1 MRRRDFLKTAGAGV
15 VGYSLLPDIGMAW
28 AEVPSRNANIIEGRK
43 LNIACVG
50 IGGRGAQN
58 LGGMA
63 GENIVALCD
72 VQMGDE
78 QRKSAAKF
86 PDAKVY
92 KDYRKMLMEM
102 DDQIDAVVVSTPD
115 HTHFPVAMMALQMG
129 KHTYVEKP
137 ISHTIEEARKLTE
150 MARKKGAVTQCGNGG
165 HAREG
170 IRRLVEWVR
179 ADAIGDVREVH
190 VWTYRPV
197 KQGPYAWTQGLERP
211 SERMPV
217 PANLDWNLWL
227 GPAPYRDY
235 HSQYMPGKWRGWWD
249 FGAGVLGDM
258 GCHMLDAPFWAL
270 DLKYPERVEVDQ
282 EGATKE
288 SGPVHATVTY
298 SFPARGKRPPVKVF
312 WYENGRKPPR
322 PEGLEEGRKLS
333 TGGMY
338 MVGDKG
344 VIMDQSDYCNSPR
357 LVPETAM
364 RAFAKNGLPEKT
376 IPRVP
381 SGSSH
386 LEWIKACKGEGPK
399 PGSNFDYSG
408 PLTEMV
414 LMGNLAVRMDAPIE
428 WDGENMVCT
437 NLKEANDLV
446 SKKYRV
452 F

>member
-1 MRRRDFLKTAGAGV
+1 MERREFLKTAGVGV

-28 AEVPSRNANIIEGRK
+28 AGVPSRNATIVEGRK

-50 IGGRGAQN
+50 IGGKGYGNVTA
-58 LGGMA
+58 MA

-72 VQMGDE
+72 VHMSDQ
-78 QRKSAAKF
+78 QRDCVAKF
-86 PDAKVY
+86 PDTKVY

-115 HTHFPVAMMALQMG
+115 HSHFPVAMMALQMG
-129 KHTYVEKP
+129 KHTFVEKP
-137 ISHTIEEARKLTE
+137 ISHTVDEARRLTE
-150 MARKKGAVTQCGNGG
+150 MARKKGAVTQCGNQG
-165 HAREG
+165 HARDG

-190 VWTYRPV
+190 VWTNRPV
-197 KQGPYAWTQGLERP
+197 KSGPFAWTQGMERP
-211 SERMPV
+211 SESMPV

-235 HSQYMPGKWRGWWD
+235 HSQYMPGRWRGWWD
-249 FGAGVLGDM
+249 FGCCVLGDM
-258 GCHMLDAPFWAL
+258 GCHMLDGPFWAL

-282 EGATKE
+282 EGATQE
-288 SGPVHATVTY
+288 SGPVYATITY
-298 SFPARGKRPPVKVF
+298 SFPARGKMPPVKVF

-322 PEGLEEGRKLS
+322 PEGLEDSRSLGH
-333 TGGMY
+333 GGMY

-344 VIMDQSDYCNSPR
+344 VIMDRTDYCTSPR

-364 RAFAKNGLPEKT
+364 RAFAKNGLPEET

-381 SGSSH
+381 HGDH
-386 LEWIKACKGEGPK
+386 HQEWIKACKGEGPK

-428 WDGENMVCT
+428 WDGDNMVCT
-437 NLKEANDLV
+437 NLKAANDLV
-446 SKKYRV
+446 RKKYRV